1 MKSYFLIFH
10 LTAQVKALLSQPKIN
25 GVRKSTPSII
35 SQNLKK
41 YGEAIFS
48 SSVLLFGAERLSHNL
63 DKRCSQASSFDIKE
77 KIEKI

>member
-10 LTAQVKALLSQPKIN
+10 LTAQVKELLSQPKIN

-63 DKRCSQASSFDIKE
+63 DKRCSRSNTSVISQKN
-77 KIEKI
+77 KK